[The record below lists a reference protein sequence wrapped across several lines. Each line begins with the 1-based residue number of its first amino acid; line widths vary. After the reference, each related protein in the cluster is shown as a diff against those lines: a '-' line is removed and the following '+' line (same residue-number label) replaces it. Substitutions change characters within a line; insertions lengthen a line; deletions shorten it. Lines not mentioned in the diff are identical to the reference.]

1 MQSRKVLGRIR
12 LDSGRI
18 LLCDPCR
25 TDGRINFM
33 QESFRLNRTDEYQLP
48 NHQAV
53 VVPTGLTDGSFDI
66 EVVIEE
72 YPGKG
77 PEIREIRLLPTE
89 KIIASIDNQIK
100 SDATVGAFS
109 GIRK

>member
-1 MQSRKVLGRIR
+1 MRSRKVLGRIR

-48 NHQAV
+48 NNQAV
-53 VVPTGLTDGSFDI
+53 VVPTGLTDGNFDV

-77 PEIREIRLLPTE
+77 PEIREIRLLPS
-89 KIIASIDNQIK
+89 IASIDNQIK
-100 SDATVGAFS
+100 SDVTVGAFS

>member
-1 MQSRKVLGRIR
+1 MRSRKVLGRIK

-33 QESFRLNRTDEYQLP
+33 QESFWLSRTDEYQLP
-48 NHQAV
+48 NNQAV
-53 VVPTGLTDGSFDI
+53 IVPAGLANESFDV

-72 YPGKG
+72 HPSKG
-77 PEIREIRLLPTE
+77 PEICEIILLPT
-89 KIIASIDNQIK
+89 IASIDNQVK
-100 SDATVGAFS
+100 SDATIGTFS